1 MKMEEKMLKLG
12 ETGTSTLRDSL
23 SRLAGATLALAI
35 MMILL
40 NSCATPPPAR
50 PAVDVEPE
58 KQTYKSGSLWPGA
71 NKKNIMFAD
80 NKASKVGD
88 IVTVHVIESTTALN
102 KADTSDQSSSEN
114 SLSLDTGGTSTPTE
128 IKLGGGKK
136 TAGKGSTGR
145 SDQFSSTV
153 SCIVTEVLSNGNMT
167 VEGQRRMAINNEEQY
182 ILVRGTVRPSDI
194 TFNNSVLS
202 SKMADLDI
210 MYSGGGGIDS
220 GKAPGWLGKAMNKI
234 WPF

>member
-1 MKMEEKMLKLG
+1 MGKSG
-12 ETGTSTLRDSL
+12 EMGRHAPWDTLLRI
-23 SRLAGATLALAI
+23 AGVTLALAVMAI
-35 MMILL
+35 SL
-40 NSCATPPPAR
+40 NSCATPPPPR

-58 KQTYKSGSLWPGA
+58 KQTYQNGSLWPGA

-102 KADTSDQSSSEN
+102 KADTTDQTTSEN
-114 SLSLDTGGTSTPTE
+114 SVTLDTGSVTPTS

-136 TAGKGSTGR
+136 TVGKGSTGR

-153 SCIVTEVLSNGNMT
+153 SCIVTEVLANGNMT

-220 GKAPGWLGKAMNKI
+220 GKEPGWLGKAFNKI